1 MGISEKLVDVSEN
14 VPKVYEA
21 GRQSEYDRFWDTY
34 QQDGTRKDYRQAFA
48 GVGWTAEIFKPKYD
62 MHVTNG
68 YMMFMHSRMPIDLPD
83 TLGVKLDFSDSTSS
97 LQYTFNTTLFTRI
110 GVVDGRKSEIGA
122 GAFFDTFGYS
132 SRLHTIDK
140 IVCGENTTFSNNC
153 FIFCTSLS
161 NITFEGTIGK
171 SINFQW
177 CPLTKASITNIV
189 EHLSSTATG
198 QTCTFKKSA
207 KEAAFTDDEWEALVS
222 SKPNWQIELVT

>member
-1 MGISEKLVDVSEN
+1 MTIADKLRRLSIFYKNKGIQ
-14 VPKVYEA
+14 A
-21 GRQSEYDRFWDTY
+21 EYDRFWDTY
-34 QQDGTRKDYRQAFA
+34 QQDGNRKDYRQAFA
-48 GVGWTAEIFKPKYD
+48 GYGWTPETFKPKYD

-68 YMMFMHSRMPIDLPD
+68 YMMFMYSRMPIDLPD
-83 TLGVKLDFSDSTSS
+83 TLGVKLDFSNSTTP

-110 GVVDGRKSEIGA
+110 GVVDGRTSETGA
-122 GAFFDTFGYS
+122 GAFFDTFCYS
-132 SRLHTIDK
+132 TRLHTIDK
-140 IVCGENTTFSNNC
+140 IVCGDNTTFSNNC
-153 FIFCTSLS
+153 FVSCTSLS

-207 KEAAFTDDEWEALVS
+207 KEEAFTSDEWEALIAT
-222 SKPNWQIELVT
+222 KPNWSIVLI